1 MGENCAP
8 DLENGHGYS
17 GYSRKSMKRRGKIKF
32 TKFPCSVEISGGV
45 CCCVIEMS
53 LTKIGNLKENTKT
66 GKKQT
71 KYIVSVK
78 TVYAFFKLG

>member
-53 LTKIGNLKENTKT
+53 LTTKT